1 MLRLI
6 RRLLLPPIAAAS
18 LLLTAAGVALAEAES
33 TVAVFN
39 ADGTP
44 AGATVCEFYF
54 EFSAAPGGES
64 GSWELRDGGGT
75 AVASGSYSVTT
86 STADREPN
94 TGSLTFPNGTYTLVW
109 DDETPIDNS
118 NEQLQ
123 VMVECADE
131 TEPPTPGPTPVQS
144 VEDETDA
151 PTPFQSVEGDT
162 DAPDRTQP
170 DTTGVKQV
178 GSPDSGALTGLLA
191 VILGL
196 AAFVYVLTPKRGMG
210 RR

>member
-6 RRLLLPPIAAAS
+6 RRLLLPPIAAGS
-18 LLLTAAGVALAEAES
+18 LLLTAAGVALAEPES
-33 TVAVFN
+33 AVSVFN

-54 EFSAAPGGES
+54 EFGAAAGGES

-75 AVASGSYSVTT
+75 AVASGSYSVTAST
-86 STADREPN
+86 SDREPN
-94 TGSLTFPNGTYTLVW
+94 AGSLTFPNGTYTLVW

-123 VMVECADE
+123 VVVECDDE
-131 TEPPTPGPTPVQS
+131 TEPTGTPFQS
-144 VEDETDA
+144 VEAETDA
-151 PTPFQSVEGDT
+151 PTPFQSLEGET
-162 DAPDRTQP
+162 DAPQRTLP
-170 DTTGVKQV
+170 DTTGLDQPAR
-178 GSPDSGALTGLLA
+178 PDPGAWMGMLA
-191 VILGL
+191 VITGL
-196 AAFVYVLTPKRGMG
+196 ATFIYVLTPKRGTG